1 MPKMVGGK
9 RTLAC
14 GCGYKGGEAAVLKES
29 SAKVEEKLEVVD
41 AEATVNTVVDAECP
55 KCRNDKAENWDV
67 QTRSADEPA
76 TRFFKCT
83 KCKHTWR
90 EYK

>member
-1 MPKMVGGK
+1 
-9 RTLAC
+9 RFDQTL
-14 GCGYKGGEAAVLKES
+14 KKF
-29 SAKVEEKLEVVD
+29 
-41 AEATVNTVVDAECP
+41 
-55 KCRNDKAENWDV
+55 
-67 QTRSADEPA
+67 ADEPA